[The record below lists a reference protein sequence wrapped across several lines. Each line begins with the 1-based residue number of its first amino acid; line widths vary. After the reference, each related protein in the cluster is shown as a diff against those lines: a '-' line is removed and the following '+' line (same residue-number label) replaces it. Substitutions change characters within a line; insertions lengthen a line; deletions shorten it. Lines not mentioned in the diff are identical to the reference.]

1 MDKLQI
7 FNNPE
12 FGQIRMVEINE
23 KPYAVGNDVAG
34 MLEYARPYEAV
45 SAHCKGAVTY
55 RIPTEGGMQDL
66 KVIPEGDIYR
76 LIVKAADQSKN
87 PEIKERAERIES
99 WIFDEVLPEIR
110 KTGAYVT
117 NQANPEMLRK
127 KADEIESLSTL
138 NEAAKI
144 ILPILEEAG
153 LKPQYRALALRQ
165 IYRKGGLDL
174 PIEELKAEKAIF
186 DLTTIAK
193 AVGLYSAAGKPH
205 GQAVG
210 AIVSR
215 LDIFPDEKEI
225 VTFERN
231 GHSGTANQYTKSV
244 IEKVDCW
251 IKNQGY
257 PSEIPFTDSKGNNRT
272 FSLKYSPSEKM

>member
-1 MDKLQI
+1 MNKLQI
-7 FNNPE
+7 FNY
-12 FGQIRMVEINE
+12 NE
-23 KPYAVGNDVAG
+23 LPVRTVIKEDEPWWIAKDVCDI
-34 MLEYARPYEAV
+34 LELGDTSKAV
-45 SAHCKGAVTY
+45 SRLDDDEKDTNS
-55 RIPTEGGMQDL
+55 ILTPGGNQEML
-66 KVIPEGDIYR
+66 TVNEPGLYSLILGSRKPEAKQFKR
-76 LIVKAADQSKN
+76 
-87 PEIKERAERIES
+87 
-99 WIFDEVLPEIR
+99 WITHEVLPEIR
-110 KTGAYVT
+110 KAGAYIT

-215 LDIFPDEKEI
+215 LDISPDEKEI

-272 FSLKYSPSEKM
+272 FSLKYSPSEKI